1 MSNQRA
7 TINHDLTEIILSEE
21 QIAQKV
27 REAAAWLDER
37 FKKES
42 VPPLAVG
49 VLKGCVFFS
58 AIWCAPCRLPYRS
71 NL

>member
-1 MSNQRA
+1 MNR
-7 TINHDLTEIILSEE
+7 DLSEIILSEE

-37 FKKES
+37 FKKEN

-49 VLKGCVFFS
+49 VLKGCVFFFCDLVR
-58 AIWCAPCRLPYRS
+58 AMQTPVQIEL
-71 NL
+71 